1 MIRHPSH
8 NQPKQRSHGPCYVS
22 TQESPAACLSSLVL
36 LRRVQTLLHS
46 QADSVR
52 RRGRVRMSTQLGR
65 SAVEN
70 TTKTDRFRPLSPMFP
85 SAHLSAQKM
94 SQTNSV
100 STCVSF
106 TRCTGARVHGPDRT
120 WDRSWDGSWE
130 VRNWH
135 PDDLATPTLANTST
149 HYFGASTRLRKRMPR
164 MPRATPPPPVEH
176 RRSEFEELVR
186 TQFSTNRTD
195 RMHPIVGANQAWHP
209 KRSGSTE
216 RHVHSKP
223 RGREDARCPITKPL
237 ATQSL
242 WPGSV

>member
-1 MIRHPSH
+1 M
-8 NQPKQRSHGPCYVS
+8 
-22 TQESPAACLSSLVL
+22 
-36 LRRVQTLLHS
+36 
-46 QADSVR
+46 
-52 RRGRVRMSTQLGR
+52 RMSTQLGR

-120 WDRSWDGSWE
+120 RHVRSWDGSWE

-135 PDDLATPTLANTST
+135 LDDLATPTRANNSTRQHKADASFGGIDTAAQAAEAAQWSDATATS
-149 HYFGASTRLRKRMPR
+149 GASTLRLRGARSYAVLNESHRSDAP
-164 MPRATPPPPVEH
+164 H
-176 RRSEFEELVR
+176 RRRES
-186 TQFSTNRTD
+186 STIASQKEWLN
-195 RMHPIVGANQAWHP
+195 VA
-209 KRSGSTE
+209 
-216 RHVHSKP
+216 VHSKP

-237 ATQSL
+237 ATQRL
-242 WPGSV
+242 WPGSI